1 MLKHLLR
8 ACVVLL
14 CVSPLSAQTLT
25 QDRTSASQPAMA
37 DTSLLDLYE
46 FALSITP
53 HAGTDY
59 ERAEHL
65 LNWLSHNFRWLST
78 DYKKRTVKEIIARRG
93 GNCFEL
99 AMVYMSLI
107 KTLGIRYRQ
116 VAEINIHPRSERRQ
130 RNAEALVAKKG
141 PAGSVFGEEHN
152 DHRWV
157 EIFDGSSKDWIPA
170 DPSVGVIGL
179 QPWLKSRVW
188 FGKRWA
194 VDTSITNAMIVPIAI
209 FATDSAGRVTENRT
223 SHYVV
228 ESFNRLYGGKLS
240 ALPSWESWRQG
251 VERIGERCRGAFEG
265 RVNLHDFGQELSALA
280 ATYKRLRLEFC
291 GRWR

>member
-46 FALSITP
+46 FALSITL
-53 HAGTDY
+53 HARTDY

-78 DYKKRTVKEIIARRG
+78 DYKKRTVKEIITRRG

-99 AMVYMSLI
+99 ATVYMSLI

-130 RNAEALVAKKG
+130 
-141 PAGSVFGEEHN
+141 
-152 DHRWV
+152 
-157 EIFDGSSKDWIPA
+157 
-170 DPSVGVIGL
+170 
-179 QPWLKSRVW
+179 
-188 FGKRWA
+188 
-194 VDTSITNAMIVPIAI
+194 
-209 FATDSAGRVTENRT
+209 
-223 SHYVV
+223 
-228 ESFNRLYGGKLS
+228 
-240 ALPSWESWRQG
+240 
-251 VERIGERCRGAFEG
+251 
-265 RVNLHDFGQELSALA
+265 
-280 ATYKRLRLEFC
+280 
-291 GRWR
+291 